1 MSSVILKPPA
11 MFAAR
16 PGANAGHPLTDIFR
30 SPDLRRLLPGLAFCS
45 LLYNVVALAL
55 PMAILQIIDRVLA
68 NQSVETLVFLVC
80 GVLAALALEEFLR
93 AINTLVTGWLG
104 ARFEHAASIAALDRL
119 MRVPQRHLKR
129 DEPGVHAERIAA
141 ASGVAEFYSGQ
152 ALLVLFDLPF
162 VLIFLIMIY
171 VIGGWVV
178 VFCLALLAI
187 FAAVIWRFGAS
198 MRRQVEQRNVH
209 EGRRFNFLQE
219 VFSGI
224 HSVKMLAMEAQ
235 MERRH
240 DRLQASN
247 SQLNETLSYGS
258 AMAASTGML
267 FSQSM
272 VVGVVFAAAWAVLSG
287 DMTPGG
293 LAACMMLSVRA
304 LQPLRR
310 SFAVW
315 LRYQSF
321 LTAHARL
328 REVAQMPW
336 IDDHG
341 KPALPPMREHIEL
354 RQVTLGQGAAG
365 PLFRGLNL
373 KLRAGECIAIHGDSG
388 SGKTTLLSL
397 MNGMEQP
404 DAGSVL
410 VDGRNLTD
418 FSADSVQ
425 REIALLAQTGAIFSG
440 TVLENLT
447 MFDAS
452 LNESVLELAR
462 QMGLDNIVGRMRL
475 GYRTPLGEGNIETL
489 PAGVR
494 QMISIVRA
502 LAHGPSVILF
512 DEANSSLDMEA
523 DRLLREYLASRKG
536 HCALILVA
544 HRPSLLSL
552 ADRTLVLS
560 SGALS
565 ESALAPAPAAGA
577 PGPQSATAA
586 EKPAVAD
593 KPLAP
598 DDLASMV
605 RQQFRQETDLSRCL
619 VPMLRALRWHGSA
632 RELAEALPQLVRD
645 LDLTGYCSIMA
656 NLDFRPRQI
665 TGRLDRLDGRLMPCL
680 FVPAARPAR
689 VILER
694 MADGRMVCFDSG
706 TQRESVVAPDAL
718 EGEIFLFK
726 PAEAAA
732 PGAPPAGGFFNSLA
746 LRFRPHIV
754 LILLLTVCSTLLGL
768 VPPLFVKSIYDH
780 VLPSGDIPMQGYLF
794 LGASIVLALDFQL
807 RKLKSRVMAFVAGRA
822 EFIVGTAVF
831 NRVLSLPAS
840 ATESVPV
847 NRQVGRMRSFESL
860 REFFLGPLSVLA
872 FDLPASLILVAA
884 IAIFNPLALLV
895 VIAGGAA
902 FVLLA
907 LASRGPGRRRVAQ
920 SGRVNVSRREFLD
933 ETLAQIS
940 TIRGTGSRDT
950 WVERFRQLC
959 GKAVS
964 ASYRDQQYHARINA
978 TAQVLATGTGLL
990 ALGVSAYAA
999 IQGDISGGSMIATM
1013 MIVWR
1018 LTGPMQNFFLAAASL
1033 VRIRSSML
1041 QIENL
1046 MRLPTEAESTGRARF
1061 AARPA
1066 SQGSISFARVSF
1078 RYTNDADPALLG
1090 ISLNVAPGEIIVITG
1105 PNGSGKSTLLK
1116 LVTRAFTPQAG
1127 TIRFDG
1133 LDIRQ
1138 LPATELRSHISYMPQ
1153 NCDLFYGTVAQNLRL
1168 VHPAASQ
1175 EEILWAVEMAGL
1187 LGEIQSLPEGF
1198 DTRIS
1203 NNYSGQLPNGFR
1215 QRLALARTVLKPAS
1229 VVILDE
1235 PGTGLDK
1242 SGEEALQRCIEWLRG
1257 RATLMIVSHRPAHMR
1272 LAGSVLYME
1281 HGSIVAMG
1289 PFDSIKD
1296 KIMSGMQK

>member
-1 MSSVILKPPA
+1 MSTTPLKAPA
-11 MFAAR
+11 MFGAR
-16 PGANAGHPLTDIFR
+16 QGASAGHPLTDIFR
-30 SPDLRRLLPGLAFCS
+30 SPDLRRLLPGLALGS
-45 LLYNVVALAL
+45 LLYNVIALAL

-80 GVLAALALEEFLR
+80 GVLAALVVEEFLR

-119 MRVPQRHLKR
+119 MRVPHRCLKR

-178 VFCLALLAI
+178 VFSLALLAI
-187 FAAVIWRFGAS
+187 FAAVIWRFGTS

-224 HSVKMLAMEAQ
+224 HSVKTLAMEAQ

-258 AMAASTGML
+258 AMAASSGML
-267 FSQSM
+267 FSQAM
-272 VVGVVFAAAWAVLSG
+272 VVGVVFAGAWRVLSG
-287 DMTPGG
+287 EMTPGG

-310 SFAVW
+310 SFSVW

-341 KPALPPMREHIEL
+341 KPVLPPMRESIEL
-354 RQVTLGQGAAG
+354 RQVTLGQGAGG
-365 PLFRGLNL
+365 PLFHDLNL
-373 KLRAGECIAIHGDSG
+373 KLRAGECIAIRGDSG

-410 VDGRNLTD
+410 VDGRNLAD

-425 REIALLAQTGAIFSG
+425 REIALLAQTGAIFGG
-440 TVLENLT
+440 TVMENLT

-452 LNESVLELAR
+452 LNESALDLAR
-462 QMGLDNIVGRMRL
+462 QMGLDNFVGRMRL

-502 LAHGPSVILF
+502 LVHRPSVILF

-560 SGALS
+560 SGTLS
-565 ESALAPAPAAGA
+565 ESAVMPAPAAAA
-577 PGPQSATAA
+577 PGRESDP
-586 EKPAVAD
+586 VAD

-619 VPMLRALRWHGSA
+619 VPMLRALRWPGSA
-632 RELAEALPQLVRD
+632 RELAEALPQLVQD
-645 LDLTGYCSIMA
+645 LDLTGYCSVMA
-656 NLDFRPRQI
+656 NLDFQPHQFTR
-665 TGRLDRLDGRLMPCL
+665 RLDRLDPRLIPCL
-680 FVPAARPAR
+680 FVPAARPAQ
-689 VILER
+689 VIMER
-694 MADGRMVCFDSG
+694 MADGRMLCFDGG
-706 TQRESVVAPDAL
+706 TQRESIVAPDGL
-718 EGEIFLFK
+718 EGDIFLFK
-726 PAEAAA
+726 LAERVA
-732 PGAPPAGGFFNSLA
+732 PGAPPAGGFFGALA

-780 VLPSGDIPMQGYLF
+780 VLPSGDIAMQGYLF
-794 LGASIVLALDFQL
+794 LGAAIVLALDFQL

-822 EFIVGTAVF
+822 EFIVGTAIF
-831 NRVLSLPAS
+831 NRVLNLPAS

-872 FDLPASLILVAA
+872 FDLPASLILAAA
-884 IAIFNPLALLV
+884 IAVFNPLALLV
-895 VIAGGAA
+895 VIAGGVA
-902 FVLLA
+902 FVLLTI
-907 LASRGPGRRRVAQ
+907 ASRGPSRHRVAQ

-933 ETLAQIS
+933 ETLAQIN
-940 TIRGTGSRDT
+940 TVRGTGSRDI

-964 ASYRDQQYHARINA
+964 ANYRDQQYHARINA
-978 TAQVLATGTGLL
+978 TAQVLGTATGLL

-1046 MRLPTEAESTGRARF
+1046 MRLPTESESAGRARF

-1066 SQGSISFARVSF
+1066 SQGSISFTRVSF

-1138 LPATELRSHISYMPQ
+1138 LPAADLRSRISYMPQ

-1168 VHPAASQ
+1168 VHPAVSQ

-1187 LGEIQSLPEGF
+1187 LGEIRSLPEGF

-1215 QRLALARTVLKPAS
+1215 QRLALARTLLKPAAM
-1229 VVILDE
+1229 VILDE

-1242 SGEEALQRCIEWLRG
+1242 SGEAALQRCIEWLRG

-1272 LAGSVLYME
+1272 LAGRVLYME
-1281 HGSIVAMG
+1281 HGSVVAMG
-1289 PFDSIKD
+1289 PFDTIKD
-1296 KIMSGMQK
+1296 KIMAGMHK